1 MARRK
6 QQVEEEV
13 VEEVEDELE
22 ELEEDTDEDEDTGED
37 DDLEEL
43 EEVEEEEPE
52 EQPKSRKA
60 KAAAKKAAAP
70 KKSTQ
75 DGHNSQWLAEHVSQV
90 TGKDVDSRQLR
101 MILRKLAKEGALAR
115 EVGEDRTRY
124 SFTGPNDPT
133 VKAVIKAV
141 KEGATERKSNVDN
154 LKKAREAKAAKKA
167 AAEAPAKSAPAK
179 SAPAKKPATKKAAP
193 AKATKVVRR
202 RRSAE

>member
-6 QQVEEEV
+6 QRVEEEV
-13 VEEVEDELE
+13 IEEVEDELE
-22 ELEEDTDEDEDTGED
+22 ELEDETEDDEETED

-60 KAAAKKAAAP
+60 KAAKKAAAP
-70 KKSTQ
+70 KKSTS
-75 DGHNSQWLAEHVSQV
+75 DGHNSQWLAEHVSQA

-167 AAEAPAKSAPAK
+167 SAPAK
-179 SAPAKKPATKKAAP
+179 AAKKTATKKAAP
-193 AKATKVVRR
+193 AKATKTVRR